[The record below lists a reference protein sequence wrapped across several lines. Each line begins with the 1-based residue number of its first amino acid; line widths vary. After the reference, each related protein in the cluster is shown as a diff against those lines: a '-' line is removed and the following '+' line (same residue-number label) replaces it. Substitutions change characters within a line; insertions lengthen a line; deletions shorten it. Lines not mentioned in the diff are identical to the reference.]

1 MSPAGVGAEL
11 YSVFKGVYP
20 SRNMDENTLKQ
31 LVKVVQDGKLQT
43 LEKMI
48 TLGGSLA
55 LQTIKNKH
63 FGSSGDTLLHYAARL
78 GHLDTVVYLMKGIGM
93 DVEVYN
99 NDYKRPLHEAAS
111 MSHQDCVS
119 YLLQEGA
126 KVDSLKKA
134 DW

>member
-1 MSPAGVGAEL
+1 
-11 YSVFKGVYP
+11 
-20 SRNMDENTLKQ
+20 MDENTLKL
-31 LVKVVQDGKLQT
+31 LVKLTQDGQLAA
-43 LEKMI
+43 LEKHV
-48 TLGGSLA
+48 TLGGA
-55 LQTIKNKH
+55 TAAQTVSGKH
-63 FGSSGDTLLHYAARL
+63 FGKSGDTLLHYAARH
-78 GHLDTVVYLMKGIGM
+78 GHLDIVKYLIKRVGL

-111 MSHQDCVS
+111 MSHKDCVS

>member
-1 MSPAGVGAEL
+1 
-11 YSVFKGVYP
+11 
-20 SRNMDENTLKQ
+20 MDENTLKQ
-31 LVKVVQDGKLQT
+31 LVKLVQDGKLQI
-43 LEKMI
+43 LEQLM
-48 TLGGSLA
+48 TLGDSVA
-55 LQTIKNKH
+55 LQTIRNKH

-78 GHLDTVVYLMKGIGM
+78 GHLDIMVYLIEGVGM
-93 DVEVYN
+93 DIELYN

-111 MSHQDCVS
+111 MSQQDCVS

>member
-1 MSPAGVGAEL
+1 MR
-11 YSVFKGVYP
+11 VYQ
-20 SRNMDENTLKQ
+20 SQNMDEDTLKQ
-31 LVKVVQDGKLQT
+31 LVRLAQDGKPHA
-43 LEKMI
+43 LEQLI
-48 TLGGSLA
+48 TLGGSVA
-55 LQTIKNKH
+55 LQTIRNKH

-78 GHLDTVVYLMKGIGM
+78 GHLDTMVYLITGVGM

-111 MSHQDCVS
+111 MSRQDCVS
-119 YLLQEGA
+119 YLLQQGA

>member
-1 MSPAGVGAEL
+1 
-11 YSVFKGVYP
+11 
-20 SRNMDENTLKQ
+20 MDENSLKL
-31 LVKVVQDGKLQT
+31 LVKLVQEGQLSSLQ
-43 LEKMI
+43 EQI
-48 TLGGSLA
+48 TSGGSA
-55 LQTIKNKH
+55 AAQTVSSKH
-63 FGSSGDTLLHYAARL
+63 FGRSGDTLLHYAARH
-78 GHLDTVVYLMKGIGM
+78 GHLDVVEYLLQRVGM

-119 YLLQEGA
+119 YLLREGA